1 MRVDDALLTLND
13 RCGQEVEAYVRVP
26 EPGEHPRIIVS
37 AVGTLQHWSEDPVK
51 DPSSLAVRESWR
63 GAYRVG
69 DMHLNVTSLVD
80 DVTVDVDVDGHP
92 WAYTFPLEGGVEL
105 LIVWQPE
112 RPLPPLG

>member
-1 MRVDDALLTLND
+1 
-13 RCGQEVEAYVRVP
+13 
-26 EPGEHPRIIVS
+26 
-37 AVGTLQHWSEDPVK
+37 
-51 DPSSLAVRESWR
+51 
-63 GAYRVG
+63 
-69 DMHLNVTSLVD
+69 MHLNVTSLVD